1 MSSTIR
7 NAESGSIQDTA
18 AERWSRLYV
27 DVRASYGRA
36 AIQAALLLTGQLLSR
51 CSRFWQSRHCPANQ
65 GFRRELYFK
74 EAFVCFGIGAMLAAS
89 SSVVDFLIQNV
100 AIAHPKDAEG
110 RTGRRLR
117 LVGIGMVVA
126 SLCIFA
132 IGITVA
138 ANALGNL
145 VGSLVL
151 LSQKVAAIAI
161 GNGLL
166 REIRTSAYEGLRWI
180 SEQQMTVN
188 RGLWDMSRGW

>member
-36 AIQAALLLTGQLLSR
+36 AIQAALLLNGAASVAFLGSLAVAQQTKGLAGN
-51 CSRFWQSRHCPANQ
+51 FVT
-65 GFRRELYFK
+65 FK
-74 EAFVCFGIGAMLAAS
+74 EAFVCFGIGVMLAAG
-89 SSVVDFLIQNV
+89 SSVVAFLIQNV
-100 AIAHPKDAEG
+100 AIARPRQAEG
-110 RTGRRLR
+110 RIGRRLR
-117 LVGIGMVVA
+117 SVGIGMVVA

-188 RGLWDMSRGW
+188 RGLWDMSRGL